1 MAKEIIGKIDKRCI
15 FRQTFR
21 DESNVRAS
29 GGVNSGTGTITY
41 SEGIANF
48 TNGKLD
54 YNIPLNGTYTVRAKV
69 KLPTITDKYVFDF
82 RTNSGTGYVYFS
94 GSDILSSNTGTNY
107 INGVAT
113 SSGVVIN
120 TWYDIVVSG
129 ITLAST
135 ITCVGSSYTSGYTNN
150 SYELVEIYQGT
161 LTANEVLNLYQNKQ
175 NIGLQN
181 SKTQCSSG
189 TELIVNANDR
199 TFASGTTGNWT
210 GTYKSTSF
218 AASTEQAHSGTY
230 SAKFVSD
237 GTGAGEMR
245 LSNTANNYV
254 AANSEGGYLTAWVYS
269 SLAGVTLSGRG
280 LGNTT
285 YASTASTTINGWQQ
299 LSVFVPDGV
308 YATTSY
314 ATWFTIP
321 SGATVYVDDVSW
333 VKLTNN
339 TYSEILRV
347 DARNGVIANKYTNN
361 FILSTSVRDNG
372 SFETDTTSF
381 WTSNGGTISYDGT
394 EKALVSTC
402 VSQYP
407 SIRLNSYAT
416 VGKVYRVSFKAKS
429 PTLTT
434 DNMYGWSSTIAPR
447 TVLSSPALSTS
458 WQLYDLIF
466 TQGIDTIF
474 RLGFAVT
481 STGVVYFKD
490 INIYEYIPAI
500 TNTSTSI
507 VRSGRVWAM
516 DFNGST
522 SKVDCGS
529 YNDLTSD
536 KTFIVWAYTRSRG
549 EGLLGRIISNG
560 NGALSKVTLRVPTT
574 GTGYQYTADFSN
586 YAYSAD
592 GTLLFNKWTLIILT
606 RTSTGVT
613 NFYING
619 ALSGTANQASG
630 TPAAGPFNITIGNA
644 PDQSYTFDGALSNVR
659 VINGILTAQE
669 IAQIYQSE
677 KSKYNL

>member
-481 STGVVYFKD
+481 STGIVYFKD
-490 INIYEYIPAI
+490 INIYEYVPAI

-507 VRSGRVWAM
+507 VRSGKVWAM
-516 DFNGST
+516 DFNRASN
-522 SKVDCGS
+522 SR
-529 YNDLTSD
+529 LTIGTYD
-536 KTFIVWAYTRSRG
+536 GLTGNKTFIGWIYPTFIPVDSGSLVHNAKFVVA
-549 EGLLGRIISNG
+549 ISSSFSVTNG
-560 NGALSKVTLRVPTT
+560 IFIS
-574 GTGYQYTADFSN
+574 S
-586 YAYSAD
+586 D
-592 GTLLFNKWTLIILT
+592 GTTIAKSNNNVFTPNNWYHIVIT
-606 RTSTGVT
+606 RTSTGVA
-613 NFYING
+613 NIYING
-619 ALSGTANQASG
+619 ELNGTANQSSG
-630 TPAAGPFNITIGNA
+630 TPATGTTSLYVGNRDANDRGFNGQI
-644 PDQSYTFDGALSNVR
+644 SNVR
-659 VINGILTAQE
+659 IIDGILTTQE